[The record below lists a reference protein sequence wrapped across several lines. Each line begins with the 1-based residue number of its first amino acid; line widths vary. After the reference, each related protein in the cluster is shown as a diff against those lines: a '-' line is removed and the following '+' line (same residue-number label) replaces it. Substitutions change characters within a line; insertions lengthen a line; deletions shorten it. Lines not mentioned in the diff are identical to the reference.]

1 MDGTQVNLAA
11 APSQWVGGREGV
23 ERQRGYKMPRYVHQI
38 ELVGSFAAMGLWQR
52 GYREDRG

>member
-23 ERQRGYKMPRYVHQI
+23 EQPLGYKMPRYVHQI
-38 ELVGSFAAMGLWQR
+38 ELVGSLAAMGLWQ
-52 GYREDRG
+52 GLSEDRG